1 MKDRYFWSAKENGFY
16 PESMKELYENSPD
29 GWPEDVVEISEELY
43 NSLLEGQ
50 SRGKVI
56 ASGRDGK
63 PLLSDPVIDHSA
75 MAEAEKSRLGS
86 KAEEMILPLQRAVK
100 YGIASEEEME
110 RLKEWEIFSVELSR
124 VDTSLAP
131 EIEWP
136 EPPSSD

>member
-29 GWPEDVVEISEELY
+29 GWPEDAVEISEELY
-43 NSLLEGQ
+43 NSLLVGQ

-63 PLLSDPVIDHSA
+63 PLLSDPVIDHTA
-75 MAEAEKSRLGS
+75 LAEAEKSRLGS
-86 KAEEMILPLQRAVK
+86 KAEELILPLQRAVK
-100 YGIASEEEME
+100 YGIASEEEMA

-136 EPPSSD
+136 EPPSND

>member
-1 MKDRYFWSAKENGFY
+1 MKDRYFWSEKENGFY
-16 PESMKELYENSPD
+16 PESMKALYENSPD
-29 GWPEDVVEISEELY
+29 GWPEDAVEISEELY

-56 ASGRDGK
+56 ASGHDGK
-63 PLLSDPVIDHSA
+63 PLLSDPVIDHTA
-75 MAEAEKSRLGS
+75 LAEAEKSRLGS

-100 YGIASEEEME
+100 YGIASEEELQS
-110 RLKEWEIFSVELSR
+110 LKEWEIYSVKLSR

>member
-1 MKDRYFWSAKENGFY
+1 MKDRYFWSKKENGFY

-29 GWPEDVVEISEELY
+29 GWPGDAVEISEELY

-50 SRGKVI
+50 GRGKVI
-56 ASGRDGK
+56 TSDSDGK
-63 PLLSDPVIDHSA
+63 PLLSDPVIDYA
-75 MAEAEKSRLGS
+75 AIAEDEKSRLAS

-100 YGIASEEEME
+100 YGIASEEELQW
-110 RLKEWEIFSVELSR
+110 LKEWEIFSVELSR

-136 EPPSSD
+136 EPPSND

>member
-29 GWPEDVVEISEELY
+29 GWPEDAVEISEELY

-63 PLLSDPVIDHSA
+63 PLLSDPVIDHTA
-75 MAEAEKSRLGS
+75 LAEAEKSLLGS

-100 YGIASEEEME
+100 YGIASEEEMA

-136 EPPSSD
+136 EQPSND

>member
-1 MKDRYFWSAKENGFY
+1 MKDRYFWSEKENGFY
-16 PESMKELYENSPD
+16 PESMKALYENSPD
-29 GWPEDVVEISEELY
+29 GWPEDAVEISEELY

-56 ASGRDGK
+56 ASGHDGK
-63 PLLSDPVIDHSA
+63 PLLSDPVIDHTA
-75 MAEAEKSRLGS
+75 LAEAEKSRLGS

-100 YGIASEEEME
+100 YGIASEEELLS
-110 RLKEWEIFSVELSR
+110 LKEWEIYSVKLSR

>member
-1 MKDRYFWSAKENGFY
+1 MKDRYFWSEKENGFY
-16 PESMKELYENSPD
+16 PESMKALYENSPD
-29 GWPEDVVEISEELY
+29 GWPEDAVEISEELY

-63 PLLSDPVIDHSA
+63 PLLSDPVIDHTA
-75 MAEAEKSRLGS
+75 LAEAEKSRLGS

-136 EPPSSD
+136 EPPSND

>member
-29 GWPEDVVEISEELY
+29 GWPEDAVEISEELY

-63 PLLSDPVIDHSA
+63 PLLSDPVIDHTA

-100 YGIASEEEME
+100 YGIASEEEMA

-131 EIEWP
+131 EKEGP

>member
-16 PESMKELYENSPD
+16 PESMQELYESSPD
-29 GWPEDVVEISEELY
+29 GWPQDAVEISEELY

-63 PLLSDPVIDHSA
+63 PLLSDPVIDHTA
-75 MAEAEKSRLGS
+75 LAEAEKSRLGS

-136 EPPSSD
+136 EPPLSD

>member
-1 MKDRYFWSAKENGFY
+1 MKDRYFWSEKENGFY
-16 PESMKELYENSPD
+16 PESMKALYENSHD
-29 GWPEDVVEISEELY
+29 GWPEDAVEISEELY

-56 ASGRDGK
+56 ASGHDGK
-63 PLLSDPVIDHSA
+63 PLLSDPVIDHTA
-75 MAEAEKSRLGS
+75 LAEAEKSRLGS

-100 YGIASEEEME
+100 YGIASEEELQS
-110 RLKEWEIFSVELSR
+110 LKEWEIYSVKLSR

>member
-1 MKDRYFWSAKENGFY
+1 MKDRYFWSEKENGFY
-16 PESMKELYENSPD
+16 PESMKALYENSPD
-29 GWPEDVVEISEELY
+29 GWPGDAVEISEELY

-63 PLLSDPVIDHSA
+63 PLLSDPVIDHTA
-75 MAEAEKSRLGS
+75 LAEAEKSRLGS

-110 RLKEWEIFSVELSR
+110 RLKAWEIFSVELSR

>member
-29 GWPEDVVEISEELY
+29 GWPEDAVEISEELY

-63 PLLSDPVIDHSA
+63 PLLSDPVIDHTA

-100 YGIASEEEME
+100 YGIASEEEMA

>member
-1 MKDRYFWSAKENGFY
+1 MKDRYFWSEKENGFY
-16 PESMKELYENSPD
+16 PESMKALYENSPD
-29 GWPEDVVEISEELY
+29 GWPEDAVEISEELY

-50 SRGKVI
+50 SRGKAI

-63 PLLSDPVIDHSA
+63 PLLSDPVIDHTA
-75 MAEAEKSRLGS
+75 LAEAEKSRLGS

-110 RLKEWEIFSVELSR
+110 RLKAWEIFSVELSR

>member
-1 MKDRYFWSAKENGFY
+1 MKDRYFWSEKENGFY

-29 GWPEDVVEISEELY
+29 GWPEDAVEISEELY

-63 PLLSDPVIDHSA
+63 PLLSDPVIDYIA
-75 MAEAEKSRLGS
+75 IAEAEKNLLVSE
-86 KAEEMILPLQRAVK
+86 AEEMILPLQRAVK
-100 YGIASEEEME
+100 YDIASDEEKQ
-110 RLKEWEIFSVELSR
+110 RLKAWEIYSVKLSR
-124 VDTSLAP
+124 IDTSAAP

-136 EPPSSD
+136 EKPT

>member
-29 GWPEDVVEISEELY
+29 GWPEDAVEISEELY

-63 PLLSDPVIDHSA
+63 PLLSDPVIDHTA
-75 MAEAEKSRLGS
+75 LAEAEKSRLGN

-100 YGIASEEEME
+100 YGIASEEEMA

-136 EPPSSD
+136 EPPSND

>member
-29 GWPEDVVEISEELY
+29 GWPEDAVEISEELY

-56 ASGRDGK
+56 ASGHDGK
-63 PLLSDPVIDHSA
+63 PLLSDPVIDHTA
-75 MAEAEKSRLGS
+75 LAEAEKSRLGN

-100 YGIASEEEME
+100 YGIASEEEMA

-136 EPPSSD
+136 EPPSND

>member
-29 GWPEDVVEISEELY
+29 GWPEDAVEISEELY

-63 PLLSDPVIDHSA
+63 PLLSDPVIDHTA

-86 KAEEMILPLQRAVK
+86 KAEELILPLQRAVK

>member
-1 MKDRYFWSAKENGFY
+1 MKDRYFWSEKENGFY
-16 PESMKELYENSPD
+16 PESMKALYENSPD
-29 GWPEDVVEISEELY
+29 GWPGDAVEISEELY

-56 ASGRDGK
+56 TSGSDGK
-63 PLLSDPVIDHSA
+63 PLLSDPVINHTA
-75 MAEAEKSRLGS
+75 LAEAEKSRLGS

-100 YGIASEEEME
+100 YGIASEEELQS
-110 RLKEWEIFSVELSR
+110 LKEWEIYSVKLSR

>member
-1 MKDRYFWSAKENGFY
+1 MKDRYFWSEKENGFY
-16 PESMKELYENSPD
+16 PESMKALYENSPD
-29 GWPEDVVEISEELY
+29 GWPEDAVEISEELY

-56 ASGRDGK
+56 ASGHDGK
-63 PLLSDPVIDHSA
+63 PLLSDPVIDHTA
-75 MAEAEKSRLGS
+75 LAEAEKSRLGS

-100 YGIASEEEME
+100 YGIASEEELQS
-110 RLKEWEIFSVELSR
+110 LKKWEIYSVKLSR

-136 EPPSSD
+136 EPPSND

>member
-16 PESMKELYENSPD
+16 PESMKALYESSPD
-29 GWPEDVVEISEELY
+29 GWPDDAVEISEELY

-63 PLLSDPVIDHSA
+63 PLLSDPVIDYTA
-75 MAEAEKSRLGS
+75 LAEAEKSRLGS

-131 EIEWP
+131 EIKWP
-136 EPPSSD
+136 EPPSND

>member
-29 GWPEDVVEISEELY
+29 GWPEDAVEISEELY

-63 PLLSDPVIDHSA
+63 PLLSEPVIDHTA
-75 MAEAEKSRLGS
+75 LAEAEKSRLGN

-100 YGIASEEEME
+100 YGIASEEEMA

-136 EPPSSD
+136 EPPSND

>member
-1 MKDRYFWSAKENGFY
+1 MKDRYFWSEKENGFY
-16 PESMKELYENSPD
+16 PESMKALYKNSPD
-29 GWPEDVVEISEELY
+29 GWPEDAVEISEELY

-56 ASGRDGK
+56 ASGHDGK
-63 PLLSDPVIDHSA
+63 PLLSDPVIDHTA
-75 MAEAEKSRLGS
+75 LAEAEKSRLGS

-100 YGIASEEEME
+100 YGIASEEELQS
-110 RLKEWEIFSVELSR
+110 LKEWEIYSVKLSR

>member
-1 MKDRYFWSAKENGFY
+1 MKDRYFWSEKENGFY

-29 GWPEDVVEISEELY
+29 GWPEDAVEISEELY

-63 PLLSDPVIDHSA
+63 PLLSDPVIDHIA
-75 MAEAEKSRLGS
+75 IAEAEKNLLVIE
-86 KAEEMILPLQRAVK
+86 AEEMILPLQRAVK
-100 YGIASEEEME
+100 YDIASDEEKQ
-110 RLKEWEIFSVELSR
+110 RLKAWEIYSVKLSR
-124 VDTSLAP
+124 IDTSAAP

-136 EPPSSD
+136 EKPT

>member
-1 MKDRYFWSAKENGFY
+1 MKDRYFWSEKENGFY

-29 GWPEDVVEISEELY
+29 GWPGDAVEISEELY

-50 SRGKVI
+50 SKGKFI
-56 ASGRDGK
+56 TSGRDGK
-63 PLLSDPVIDHSA
+63 PLLSDPVIDHTA
-75 MAEAEKSRLGS
+75 LAEAEKSRLGS

>member
-1 MKDRYFWSAKENGFY
+1 MKDRYFWSEKENGFY

-29 GWPEDVVEISEELY
+29 GWPEDAVEISEELY

-63 PLLSDPVIDHSA
+63 PLLSDPVIDHIA
-75 MAEAEKSRLGS
+75 IAEAEKNLLVSE
-86 KAEEMILPLQRAVK
+86 AEEMILPLQRAVK
-100 YGIASEEEME
+100 YDIASDEEKQ
-110 RLKEWEIFSVELSR
+110 RLKAWEIYSVKLSR
-124 VDTSLAP
+124 IDTSAAP

-136 EPPSSD
+136 EKPT

>member
-1 MKDRYFWSAKENGFY
+1 MKDRYFWSEKENGFY
-16 PESMKELYENSPD
+16 PESMKALYENSHD
-29 GWPEDVVEISEELY
+29 GWPEDAVEISEELY

-56 ASGRDGK
+56 ASGHDGK
-63 PLLSDPVIDHSA
+63 PLLSDPVIDHTA
-75 MAEAEKSRLGS
+75 LAEAEKSRLGI

-100 YGIASEEEME
+100 YGIASEEELQS
-110 RLKEWEIFSVELSR
+110 LKEWEIYSVKLSR
-124 VDTSLAP
+124 VGTSLAP

>member
-1 MKDRYFWSAKENGFY
+1 MKDRYFWSEKENGFY
-16 PESMKELYENSPD
+16 PESMKALYENSPD
-29 GWPEDVVEISEELY
+29 GWPGDAVEISEELY

-56 ASGRDGK
+56 TSGRDGK
-63 PLLSDPVIDHSA
+63 PLLSDPVIDHTA
-75 MAEAEKSRLGS
+75 LAEAEKSRLGS

-100 YGIASEEEME
+100 YGIASEEELQS
-110 RLKEWEIFSVELSR
+110 LKEWEIYSVKLRR

-136 EPPSSD
+136 EPPSND

>member
-29 GWPEDVVEISEELY
+29 GWPEDAVEICEELY

-63 PLLSDPVIDHSA
+63 PLLSDPVIDHTA